1 MQESLKNNSE
11 YRKPINI
18 SDEASLFILLR
29 DRKVFV
35 DLLSSEE
42 VCDVTA
48 AQFSREDIFRSQG
61 KAEGIEEGKAQGK
74 AEGIEE
80 GIKEGKAEEIFDS
93 VLQKDYSAKRGAQKL
108 NISEEEF
115 DKRFNE
121 WVRNRQQ

>member
-1 MQESLKNNSE
+1 M
-11 YRKPINI
+11 
-18 SDEASLFILLR
+18 
-29 DRKVFV
+29 
-35 DLLSSEE
+35 
-42 VCDVTA
+42 TA

>member
-1 MQESLKNNSE
+1 M
-11 YRKPINI
+11 
-18 SDEASLFILLR
+18 
-29 DRKVFV
+29 
-35 DLLSSEE
+35 
-42 VCDVTA
+42 TA

-80 GIKEGKAEEIFDS
+80 GKAQGKAEGIEEGKIEEVFDS

-108 NISEEEF
+108 NISDEEF

-121 WVRNRQQ
+121 WLRNRQQ